1 MLGHPKFFCEVFQ
14 NERSGYDDGFFHRI
28 ITFCVQV
35 PMIKSAAI
43 KAANLIPQ
51 KVTLIILFL
60 VLKLMHT
67 QERPYTFSD
76 EALALLE
83 AEFDKNK
90 DYGAAANKIFD
101 SYLRLLFYF

>member
-1 MLGHPKFFCEVFQ
+1 MLGHPKYFCEVFQ

-43 KAANLIPQ
+43 KAANRIPQ

-60 VLKLMHT
+60 VLKLMHI
-67 QERPYTFSD
+67 QERRQDISSVGLFD
-76 EALALLE
+76 EA
-83 AEFDKNK
+83 N
-90 DYGAAANKIFD
+90 N
-101 SYLRLLFYF
+101 SRLRSEQQLHRRN